1 MGIVDGATMDIT
13 EREFI
18 VAYPTSNCRL
28 VIEIG
33 WWSIVLVEIKY
44 YYATSAMTIQL
55 ENEAYLVL
63 EYPLYNFIKNMF
75 PFPLLKCCAK

>member
-1 MGIVDGATMDIT
+1 MDIT

-28 VIEIG
+28 VIETG

-44 YYATSAMTIQL
+44 YYATSAMTI
-55 ENEAYLVL
+55 YIVR
-63 EYPLYNFIKNMF
+63 K
-75 PFPLLKCCAK
+75 